1 MAIKYLDAKR
11 LQGTN
16 AERLTLVPNSIT
28 ENFFNTSNYTW
39 TTAGDSG
46 NTITNG
52 DDPTGQGAS
61 AGTLSTTRR
70 SYTTIPS
77 GNTKTFVW
85 KFTWARGGSDEANN
99 SILTL
104 ANFLWNDS
112 TPTGD
117 EKNIKFQCS
126 NGDVGFWRAQTAT
139 ASVTS
144 TQDGTFLQATGTTRY
159 YTVTGDGTNWKA
171 QSWSDSDRTTDEE
184 TTGDLGFPAD
194 WTSTDAIDNL
204 TFGSF
209 GTESSDFVVSDVSVL
224 WDTVSTVNLPNGTI
238 FNEVDTYKYFM
249 FDGTDTWNQMVSS

>member
-1 MAIKYLDAKR
+1 MAVKYLAGNR
-11 LQGTN
+11 LWGTD

-104 ANFLWNDS
+104 ANFLWNDCR
-112 TPTGD
+112 
-117 EKNIKFQCS
+117 IFCIVC
-126 NGDVGFWRAQTAT
+126 DV
-139 ASVTS
+139 
-144 TQDGTFLQATGTTRY
+144 Y
-159 YTVTGDGTNWKA
+159 
-171 QSWSDSDRTTDEE
+171 
-184 TTGDLGFPAD
+184 
-194 WTSTDAIDNL
+194 
-204 TFGSF
+204 
-209 GTESSDFVVSDVSVL
+209 
-224 WDTVSTVNLPNGTI
+224 
-238 FNEVDTYKYFM
+238 
-249 FDGTDTWNQMVSS
+249 